1 MSKLKLPNNHPYKGG
16 RECTE
21 CGEFKPAHQYS
32 LEKDKRAFGGIAM
45 RSKCRPCNETIKYKS
60 FIKRTYGITYEDY
73 EKMLDNQKGCCAICK
88 SRISSA
94 RTSRLYV
101 DHCHSTMKVRGLLCS
116 SCNHGLGLF
125 KDSPS
130 LMKRAIN
137 YLESGKE

>member
-1 MSKLKLPNNHPYKGG
+1 MSKLKLPENHPYKDG

-21 CGEFKPAHQYS
+21 CGEFKPASQYS
-32 LEKDKRAFGGIAM
+32 IERDKRAFGGVAM
-45 RSKCRPCNETIKYKS
+45 RSKCRSCNETIKYKS

-73 EKMLDNQKGCCAICK
+73 ESMLDTQKGCCAICK
-88 SRISSA
+88 SRISSS

-101 DHCHSTMKVRGLLCS
+101 DHCHSTMRVRGLLCS

-130 LMKRAIN
+130 LLKRAIN
-137 YLESGKE
+137 YLESDKE